1 MAQTK
6 LFLNSKIIII
16 HKYSINKMLLTDRPP
31 RKSVG
36 REVLENQFN
45 PQRTKR
51 TLDDINIR
59 HKEKGRP
66 TLLTAGLAMPLYRR
80 LAPREKLYYNE
91 TERNPF
97 EQQKLSDQV
106 DSQGLGANA
115 NRFFKVAL
123 FENKKNQMETA
134 KEQQVNDERRWKDAL
149 QQKEDEAQ
157 QRAQG
162 NARPAL
168 FASPVVSRS
177 GTPAGSPAVQQ
188 LDFYTASLQPQQ
200 QQDETEEYKQQS
212 SREFASQPAIVPVA
226 SFGEALPLTS
236 DQDIDEFSDIDAPQQ
251 LQQELAGTTEKIDQ
265 ITERFQQGLQ
275 SILEGAEKTPNLATP
290 AKSASSAE
298 LPISPQV
305 MKQLKQEQARSELL
319 QTIGKALDKKWIAQT
334 LNTAKDAKPHIK
346 KEYYASIRTRIAQ
359 RFAPKLSNK
368 GDIHDMVQLLN
379 KANLTVSQRAGK
391 VEIFDK
397 LYEFLMETLHPIKE
411 TPNITEVQLKQVGL
425 GKKHKHQ
432 RGTGGLYQIAH
443 KHKRGSTLQRA
454 IPIKSNY
461 FML

>member
-1 MAQTK
+1 
-6 LFLNSKIIII
+6 
-16 HKYSINKMLLTDRPP
+16 MLLTDRPP

-51 TLDDINIR
+51 TLDDVNIR

-123 FENKKNQMETA
+123 FENKKVQMEKA
-134 KEQQVNDERRWKDAL
+134 KEQQENDEKLWKNAL

-177 GTPAGSPAVQQ
+177 AFSAGNPAVQQ
-188 LDFYTASLQPQQ
+188 LEFFTSPLQPQ
-200 QQDETEEYKQQS
+200 
-212 SREFASQPAIVPVA
+212 
-226 SFGEALPLTS
+226 
-236 DQDIDEFSDIDAPQQ
+236 
-251 LQQELAGTTEKIDQ
+251 
-265 ITERFQQGLQ
+265 
-275 SILEGAEKTPNLATP
+275 
-290 AKSASSAE
+290 
-298 LPISPQV
+298 
-305 MKQLKQEQARSELL
+305 
-319 QTIGKALDKKWIAQT
+319 
-334 LNTAKDAKPHIK
+334 
-346 KEYYASIRTRIAQ
+346 
-359 RFAPKLSNK
+359 
-368 GDIHDMVQLLN
+368 
-379 KANLTVSQRAGK
+379 
-391 VEIFDK
+391 
-397 LYEFLMETLHPIKE
+397 
-411 TPNITEVQLKQVGL
+411 
-425 GKKHKHQ
+425 
-432 RGTGGLYQIAH
+432 
-443 KHKRGSTLQRA
+443 
-454 IPIKSNY
+454 
-461 FML
+461 